1 MYSEVAINELVKQ
14 IGWSDVLSSG
24 LPISIDSSLLGSEP
38 GRTFESFHSLVT
50 LENVFHSVPEKL
62 MEEDKFNAY
71 LEEVAKN
78 NVLSALNKVM
88 NQSTGYID
96 SVNYDD
102 VIIAKKHLF
111 IEIIGY
117 SVACQMIELFLST
130 SRKNFSERNSKD
142 AVMRLKM
149 DLEGAKNER
158 GYKIATGMKDHLN
171 KSISKARKIIF
182 PIVAT
187 VESRKIW

>member
-24 LPISIDSSLLGSEP
+24 LPISIDSNLLGSES
-38 GRTFESFHSLVT
+38 GRTFESFHPLVN
-50 LENVFHSVPEKL
+50 LENVFYSVPEKL
-62 MEEDKFNAY
+62 MDEDKFNTY
-71 LEEVAKN
+71 LIEVAKN
-78 NVLSALNKVM
+78 NVLSALSTVM
-88 NQSTGYID
+88 NQSVGYKD
-96 SVNYDD
+96 SVNYDN
-102 VIIAKKHLF
+102 VIIDKKSLF
-111 IEIIGY
+111 IEVIGY

-130 SRKNFSERNSKD
+130 TRKNFSERNSKD

-158 GYKIATGMKDHLN
+158 GYKIATGMKDRLN
-171 KSISKARKIIF
+171 KSISKARNIIF

-187 VESRKIW
+187 VDSRPIW